1 MKIGKRIYF
10 ESPQERKKFTDLLKG
25 ASDTIQMAQIISE
38 AFGKEFVEAMEIAGV
53 YNEFMRKE
61 GE

>member
-10 ESPQERKKFTDLLKG
+10 DSPQERKKFTDLLKD
-25 ASDTIQMAQIISE
+25 AQDVLEMSQIISE
-38 AFGKEFVEAMEIAGV
+38 AFNRDISESMEIAGV

-61 GE
+61 K